1 MATHVVKGPR
11 WRKAYENL
19 SRTRLP
25 LPTMSLSPP
34 SEKHRFPPS
43 DFLDTRKPNLV
54 PKWDA
59 LQPPPNSAL
68 VALAHRMGIAS
79 IFANGTNGGQCHT
92 CLTIANL

>member
-1 MATHVVKGPR
+1 MATHVTKGPR

-19 SRTRLP
+19 SRTRLA

-34 SEKHRFPPS
+34 SEKHRFPPA
-43 DFLDTRKPNLV
+43 DLLDTRKPNV
-54 PKWDA
+54 VAKWDA

-79 IFANGTNGGQCHT
+79 IFSNGSETGSWLYC
-92 CLTIANL
+92 